1 MEAQLGTFTVIEL
14 ELCLRKLNLWED
26 FQEEAQEARAAAE
39 EDDRTID
46 YGFVSQS
53 SFMHGVETPGFIS
66 DKLLHTHGM
75 TKNYTESSKKLSFE
89 ELINV
94 INHTCGGREPGD
106 VYLTDHLAEQ
116 LWFRIENVKSI
127 NETINVLFEEL
138 MPLYQKL
145 EKKKLLSLIILDHYN
160 KIGFRPDIPVDNQI
174 VINKNILKKYG
185 LMFAGPEPARSE
197 PLAQPE
203 QPEQPA
209 RPKGTAPPA
218 QPEAIAAL
226 QARKKEL
233 LVGNVAPMVRIA
245 IIKASSISELN
256 SLVSSI

>member
-1 MEAQLGTFTVIEL
+1 MEAELDKFTVIEL

-26 FQEEAQEARAAAE
+26 FQEEALAARAARAAE

-53 SFMHGVETPGFIS
+53 SFMHGVETPDFIS

-116 LWFRIENVKSI
+116 LWFRVENVKSV

-138 MPLYQKL
+138 MPLYKKL
-145 EKKKLLSLIILDHYN
+145 EKKKLLSLVILDNYN
-160 KIGFRPDIPVDNQI
+160 KIDYRPDIPIDNQI

-185 LMFAGPEPARSE
+185 LMFAGPEPAR
-197 PLAQPE
+197 PAQP
-203 QPEQPA
+203 A
-209 RPKGTAPPA
+209 GPKGTSPEGTE

-233 LVGNVAPMVRIA
+233 LAGNVAPMVRIA
-245 IIKASSISELN
+245 IIKASSIEELN